1 MLVAQKRYDDYEE
14 LTQFDRVQKK
24 NVKVREVTVTKRNSL
39 RKFKAICAILLMLG
53 LSLFILHRYTLLNE
67 YNQKIRKLK
76 TELSQVQKANS
87 QLQVEMDRKIDL
99 NQIEQLAIQKL
110 GMQYPDK
117 TQTVLL
123 QVKKKDFTEL
133 PRETNENANVTGGVL
148 GTVSQG
154 LSQLVSYIN

>member
-1 MLVAQKRYDDYEE
+1 LLIAQKRYDDYEE
-14 LTQFDRVQKK
+14 LAQFDRVEKQK
-24 NVKVREVTVTKRNSL
+24 VKVREVTVTKRNSL
-39 RKFKAICAILLMLG
+39 RKFKAICAIMIMLG
-53 LSLFILHRYTLLNE
+53 LSLFILHRYTLVNE

-76 TELSQVQKANS
+76 TELSKVQKANS

-110 GMQYPDK
+110 GMQYPNK
-117 TQTVLL
+117 TQTILL

-133 PRETNENANVTGGVL
+133 PQEANKNTNVTDGVL